1 MSNKKKFEKSI
12 TKKLE
17 KMYAAAKKNP
27 NVESRLLFVSGKY
40 GFSVIRMEEVPGSGQ
55 SFVDSAEM
63 VMNKTV
69 AKALSASNTNI
80 GAGFGSIKTR
90 LYDGHSLANSFGTK
104 RDVIGSSVDYAK
116 MQGIDLDEASDRQR
130 DNYVDHPDKR
140 GAVVMQTNAPHM
152 GLQIKNLYE
161 QSTTH
166 IEKLKQELKEA
177 HEKAAEDRKKIEELE
192 KKVLDAG
199 KSLTFCY
206 AKNTQLQKELDST
219 ITELNS
225 IKEERDRLQKFYD
238 DAKSKD
244 TDADA
249 SANDDVEVCVDGD
262 TVPNTDGP
270 IIDVSR
276 RMANIPVHND
286 DLPDDYVFEFLSNTH
301 KPYSLRTIF
310 RAHYNIYKNYNGDI
324 CRDIMYIDNP
334 VTTRIRNYPRAAYA
348 AAIALAVPE
357 SYVGRFINKLIEDYK
372 SGDFKPTDIRYVPGK
387 FPEFLKGLTPDIARI
402 QHYLHTNVRNLPVVY
417 TREILVR
424 DHIDIY
430 NTPCT
435 LLTTKYYLASPC
447 AYNSPYDMIGD
458 TDYIAVPRSV
468 DPYDFLE
475 DSVTKDLVMTFY
487 HESTSKRKPIRCA
500 LNDVESEYTRTDGI
514 LVRTLKDQIDKYIAA
529 DKEGLIDIG
538 SDNVDDI
545 LKNKLWFYP
554 VIEMYRSFTKNLH
567 STNTQ
572 SEISSEPKQDSNEK

>member
-1 MSNKKKFEKSI
+1 MSNKKKFEKNI

-27 NVESRLLFVSGKY
+27 NVDSRLLFVSGKY
-40 GFSVIRMEEVPGSGQ
+40 GFSVIRMEEKPGSGK
-55 SFVDSAEM
+55 SFVDFADLIMSE
-63 VMNKTV
+63 TV
-69 AKALSASNTNI
+69 INALSASNTSLRQNI
-80 GAGFGSIKTR
+80 GSVKVSM
-90 LYDGHSLANSFGTK
+90 YDGDSLARSFDAKRSVFGTP
-104 RDVIGSSVDYAK
+104 VDYAK

-130 DNYVDHPDKR
+130 DNYVDHSDGRK
-140 GAVVMQTNAPHM
+140 AVIMHVNGTNE
-152 GLQIKNLYE
+152 GLKFKNLYE

-199 KSLTFCY
+199 KNLTFCY
-206 AKNTQLQKELDST
+206 AKNTQLQKEKDAILAQLSA
-219 ITELNS
+219 
-225 IKEERDRLQKFYD
+225 IKEDREERDKFCD
-238 DAKSKD
+238 KMNPATNED
-244 TDADA
+244 TNVDP
-249 SANDDVEVCVDGD
+249 DVEVCVDGD
-262 TVPNTDGP
+262 TVPNTDRP

-286 DLPDDYVFEFLSNTH
+286 DLPDDYVFELLSNTH

-387 FPEFLKGLTPDIARI
+387 FPEFLKGLTPDIARM
-402 QHYLHTNVRNLPVVY
+402 QHYLHTNVRKLPVVY

-435 LLTTKYYLASPC
+435 LLTTKYYLTSPC

-475 DSVTKDLVMTFY
+475 DSVTRDLVMTFY
-487 HESTSKRKPIRCA
+487 HESASKRKPIRCA

-514 LVRTLKDQIDKYIAA
+514 VVMTLKDQIDKYIAA

-554 VIEMYRSFTKNLH
+554 VIEMYRSFAKNLH